1 MQLLVSVADGREA
14 RAALAGGADVIDAKD
29 PGRGALGAVRPAVLV
44 AIRDAVG
51 SARPVS
57 AALGDARDE
66 RAVAQAARAA
76 AARGVAF
83 VKLGFAGVAS
93 EERARRLAAA
103 ARHGAG
109 EGEGEGVGTGAEVV
123 LVAYADW
130 LRAGSLAPERLV
142 AVAVAA
148 RAAGMLL
155 DTALKDASL
164 FGRVALEAVGAW
176 VRVVHEAGMFACLA
190 GSLGGADLATAR
202 ALGADLVG
210 VRGAACVGGR
220 TGRVARA
227 RVAALRALAR
237 PAFPA
242 LPTPPA
248 LV

>member
-83 VKLGFAGVAS
+83 VKLGFAEVAS

-109 EGEGEGVGTGAEVV
+109 EGEGGGTGAEVV

-202 ALGADLVG
+202 ALGADVVG

>member
-109 EGEGEGVGTGAEVV
+109 EGEGGGTGAEVV

>member
-51 SARPVS
+51 SSRPVS

-109 EGEGEGVGTGAEVV
+109 EGEGGGTGAEVV

-164 FGRVALEAVGAW
+164 FGRIALEAVGAW

>member
-51 SARPVS
+51 SSRPVS

-103 ARHGAG
+103 ARHGAS
-109 EGEGEGVGTGAEVV
+109 EGAGGGTGAEVV